1 MFEMVTIIFMIMMIG
16 AFVVGWVAA
25 MAGVFFEIGIRSF
38 EFVNEKVEGETWVVK
53 AIVWVAII
61 YLVILFMS
69 GAFS

>member
-1 MFEMVTIIFMIMMIG
+1 MFEMVASIVMIMTVGM
-16 AFVVGWVAA
+16 FVVGWVAA

-69 GAFS
+69 GAFT

>member
-1 MFEMVTIIFMIMMIG
+1 MFEVVATLFTIMMIG
-16 AFVVGWVAA
+16 AFVLGWVAA
-25 MAGVFFEIGIRSF
+25 MAGVLFEMGVQSF

-69 GAFS
+69 GAFT

>member
-1 MFEMVTIIFMIMMIG
+1 MFEMVASIVMIMMVG

-69 GAFS
+69 GAFT